1 MLRSPRLSR
10 VNNVLVFTILTG
22 VILYFGREFFILLVF
37 AGFFAMLMTPLSNWL
52 ERRRFKRVLSTIISI
67 AVLIVIISAIV
78 FLLSA
83 QIVNMVQEIP
93 KIRSEVSQAVNA
105 VSNWL
110 YNQFGV
116 DMKDPASNLKEHA
129 SEAIGTAG
137 NFLAGVVKGAF
148 RFVGS
153 FLLVVVFTFLFL
165 YNREKYKRFVVMIN
179 QPDKQDHAAE
189 VITTISKIAHHY
201 LIGRM
206 MAIFIIAVLLI
217 TGFILIGLKNGV
229 LLGAIAG
236 LVAIIP
242 YVGPLLGGMIPFI
255 MAIIDGSSNQG
266 LWVVIIVLIVNML
279 DHYFIEPYIVGG
291 SINISPF
298 FTILVLVVGGAFWGI
313 AGIILF
319 LPLLGILKIIL
330 ENVDGLQPYAYLIGD
345 GEDSS
350 APGKL
355 WGQVK
360 GVFKRNKKNR

>member
-10 VNNVLVFTILTG
+10 VNNILVFTILIS

-37 AGFFAMLMTPLSNWL
+37 AGFFAMLLTPLSNWL
-52 ERRRFKRVLSTIISI
+52 ERRRIKRVLSTIISLL
-67 AVLIVIISAIV
+67 VLIFAISIIV

-83 QIVNMVQEIP
+83 QIVNLVQEIP
-93 KIRSEVSQAVNA
+93 KIRSEISDAVNTA
-105 VSNWL
+105 SNWL

-116 DMKDPASNLKEHA
+116 NVKDPAGNLKEHA
-129 SEAIGTAG
+129 SEAIGSAG

-148 RFVGS
+148 RFIGS
-153 FLLVVVFTFLFL
+153 FLLIIVFTFLFL
-165 YNREKYKRFVVMIN
+165 YSREKYKRFVVMLHKS
-179 QPDKQDHAAE
+179 DKQDHAGE
-189 VITTISKIAHHY
+189 VITTVSQIAHHY

-217 TGFILIGLKNGV
+217 IGFVIIGLKNGI

-236 LVAIIP
+236 LVAIVP
-242 YVGPLLGGMIPFI
+242 YVGPLLGGLMPFL
-255 MAIIDGSSNQG
+255 MAVIEGSPSQG
-266 LWVVIIVLIVNML
+266 LEVVIIVLIVNMV

-330 ENVDGLQPYAYLIGD
+330 ENVEGLQPYAYLIGD
-345 GEDSS
+345 GEGEDSS
-350 APGKL
+350 EPGKL
-355 WGQVK
+355 WGQIK
-360 GVFKRNKKNR
+360 GIFKRNK

>member
-1 MLRSPRLSR
+1 MLRTPQLSK
-10 VNNVLVFTILTG
+10 VNNILVFAILIS
-22 VILYFGREFFILLVF
+22 VILYFGREFFVLVVF
-37 AGFFAMLMTPLSNWL
+37 AGFFAMLMTPISNWL
-52 ERRRFKRVLSTIISI
+52 EYRKFKRVFSTLISV
-67 AVLIVIISAIV
+67 AVLILIV
-78 FLLSA
+78 SGVVVLLSA

-93 KIRSEVSQAVNA
+93 KLRSEVSGLVNNA
-105 VSNWL
+105 SNWL

-116 DMKDPASNLKEHA
+116 DVKDPAGNLKDHA

-148 RFVGS
+148 RFIGS
-153 FLLVVVFTFLFL
+153 FLLIVIFTFLFL
-165 YNREKYKRFVVMIN
+165 LNREKYKRFVVMLN
-179 QPDKQDHAAE
+179 RPDKRAHAGE
-189 VITTISKIAHHY
+189 VITTISQIAHHY

-206 MAIFIIAVLLI
+206 IAIFIIAVFLI
-217 TGFILIGLKNGV
+217 TGFILIGLKNGI
-229 LLGAIAG
+229 LLGAIAA

-242 YVGPLLGGMIPFI
+242 YVGPLLGGLIPFM
-255 MAIIDGSSNQG
+255 MAFIEGSSRQS
-266 LWVVIIVLIVNML
+266 LEVVILVLVVNMI

-330 ENVDGLQPYAYLIGD
+330 ENVEGLQPYAYLIGD

-355 WGQVK
+355 WGQIK
-360 GVFKRNKKNR
+360 GVFQKKK

>member
-10 VNNVLVFTILTG
+10 VNNILIFTILTG
-22 VILYFGREFFILLVF
+22 VVLYFGREFFILLVF

-52 ERRRFKRVLSTIISI
+52 EQRKFKRVFSTIISLALLI
-67 AVLIVIISAIV
+67 AVVSAIV
-78 FLLSA
+78 VLLSA

-93 KIRSEVSQAVNA
+93 KIRSEVTDAVNN

-110 YNQFGV
+110 YNKFGV
-116 DMKDPASNLKEHA
+116 NVKDPAANLKEHA

-148 RFVGS
+148 RFIGS
-153 FLLVVVFTFLFL
+153 FLLVLVFTFLFL
-165 YNREKYKRFVVMIN
+165 YNREKYKRFVVMLN
-179 QPDKQDHAAE
+179 QPDKRDHAKE
-189 VITTISKIAHHY
+189 VITTISQIAHHY

-206 MAIFIIAVLLI
+206 MAIFIIAVLMMI
-217 TGFILIGLKNGV
+217 GFVVIGLKNGI

-242 YVGPLLGGMIPFI
+242 YVGPLLGGLVPFI
-255 MAIIDGSSNQG
+255 MAVIEGSSRQG
-266 LWVVIIVLIVNML
+266 LEVVIIVLVVNML

-298 FTILVLVVGGAFWGI
+298 FTILVLVLGGAFWGL

-330 ENVDGLQPYAYLIGD
+330 ENVEGLQPYAYLIGD

-355 WGQVK
+355 WGQIK
-360 GVFKRNKKNR
+360 GIFRRSK

>member
-1 MLRSPRLSR
+1 MLRTPRLSR
-10 VNNVLVFTILTG
+10 VNSVLIFIILTG

-37 AGFFAMLMTPLSNWL
+37 AGFFAMLMTPVSNWL
-52 ERRRFKRVLSTIISI
+52 ERKRFKRVVSTIISI
-67 AVLIVIISAIV
+67 SVLIIIVSGII

-93 KIRSEVSQAVNA
+93 KIRSEVSQGVNA

-116 DMKDPASNLKEHA
+116 DMKDPAGNLKEHA

-137 NFLAGVVKGAF
+137 SFLAGVVKGAF
-148 RFVGS
+148 KFVGS
-153 FLLVVVFTFLFL
+153 FLLIIVFTFLFL
-165 YNREKYKRFVVMIN
+165 YHREKYKRFVVMLN
-179 QPDKQDHAAE
+179 DTDKREHAGE
-189 VITTISKIAHHY
+189 VITTISQIAHHY

-206 MAIFIIAVLLI
+206 MAIFIIAILLI
-217 TGFILIGLKNGV
+217 IGFIIIGLHNGI
-229 LLGAIAG
+229 LLGAIAA

-242 YVGPLLGGMIPFI
+242 YVGPLLGGFVPFM
-255 MAIIDGSSNQG
+255 MAMIDGTPKQG
-266 LWVVIIVLIVNML
+266 LEVVIIVLIVNML

-355 WGQVK
+355 WGQIK
-360 GVFKRNKKNR
+360 GIFKRSKK